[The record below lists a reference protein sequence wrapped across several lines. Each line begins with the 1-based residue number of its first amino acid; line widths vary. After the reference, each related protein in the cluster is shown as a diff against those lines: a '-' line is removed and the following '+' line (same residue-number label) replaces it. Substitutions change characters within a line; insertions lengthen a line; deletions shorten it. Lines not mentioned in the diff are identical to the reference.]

1 MKAALSCSSSKYR
14 SLIKRK
20 SVATSI
26 VKALR
31 SLVVYAKYTRREP
44 EGLFRAI
51 HLKRENRRQ
60 GNGNTQACVSPRT
73 LLDLSRR

>member
-1 MKAALSCSSSKYR
+1 MCFRFDALLSVKAALSCSSSKYR

-31 SLVVYAKYTRREP
+31 SLVVYEKYTRREP

-51 HLKRENRRQ
+51 HLF
-60 GNGNTQACVSPRT
+60 GAF
-73 LLDLSRR
+73 L